1 MGAVA
6 IDVNAKERTLELLFP
21 LDSES
26 GVSKLLYNIAEV
38 QEMRFYAGD
47 FGACDLLLDLW
58 VALSNIKL
66 SDTQKKIIEYHYI
79 QDLTQAETV
88 KKLAEVDNIIMSQQ
102 AISENLRTI
111 NRRISKYYSE
121 GLIVE

>member
-1 MGAVA
+1 MGAVSLD
-6 IDVNAKERTLELLFP
+6 INAKERTLEVLFP

-38 QEMRFYAGD
+38 QEMRYYAGD

-58 VALSNIKL
+58 VALKSIKL
-66 SDTQKKIIEYHYI
+66 SETQKKIIKYHYLE
-79 QDLTQAETV
+79 DLTQAETV
-88 KKLAEVDNIIMSQQ
+88 KKLADMDSIIMTQQ
-102 AISENLRTI
+102 AVSENLRTI